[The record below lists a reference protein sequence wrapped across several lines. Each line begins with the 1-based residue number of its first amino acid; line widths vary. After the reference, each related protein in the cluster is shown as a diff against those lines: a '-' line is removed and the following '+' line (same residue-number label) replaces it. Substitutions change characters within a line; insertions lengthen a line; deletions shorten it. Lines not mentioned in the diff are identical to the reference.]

1 MRTRIP
7 SSRGS
12 SSVREITQIRL
23 AGFGGQGIV
32 LAGMLLGIA
41 GVREGLEVAN
51 SNSYGAQA
59 RGSACKAEVVLGRKP
74 IVFPHVLKSDILIT
88 LSQEAYELFLPDM
101 AEDGTILFDPYHVHP
116 GQTSHTLYEIPA
128 TQAVLNAFKSP
139 QAANIVMLGA
149 FTDLT
154 GIISRESMTGAVKE
168 NVPQRFVDVNLK
180 ALELGFELAKQAK
193 GAR

>member
-1 MRTRIP
+1 M
-7 SSRGS
+7 
-12 SSVREITQIRL
+12 REITQVRL

-74 IVFPHVLKSDILIT
+74 IVFPHVLESDILIA
-88 LSQEAYELFLPDM
+88 LSQEAYELFLPNM

-128 TQAVLNAFKSP
+128 TQAVLDAFKSP

-193 GAR
+193 GAH